1 MKRFIL
7 PLILVVAFVL
17 RVTWLDKYPAGF
29 TPDEASFGYDAY
41 SILKTGNDQWGHTLP
56 IVLESFGDFKSPLY
70 AYLTIPSVAIFG
82 LSKFAVRLPNA
93 LLGTLAV
100 LVVYLL
106 TKELFKDK
114 KLAVVAALMLAISPW
129 HIMLS
134 RGAFEANLTTFFL
147 PLGILL
153 FLKERY
159 TLSAI
164 ILGLNLF
171 TYHSAKL
178 VTPLIVGFMVFLYRD
193 RLKGEIKKVWIGA
206 VVFLASLTLI
216 GYSLVQGA
224 GARASERSIAQGAL
238 EEAFSQRV
246 RSGTLFHNKYIVIA
260 ERFLGNYVT
269 YLSPFFLFFHQWRPC
284 PAVLE

>member
-193 RLKGEIKKVWIGA
+193 RLKVEV
-206 VVFLASLTLI
+206 
-216 GYSLVQGA
+216 
-224 GARASERSIAQGAL
+224 
-238 EEAFSQRV
+238 
-246 RSGTLFHNKYIVIA
+246 
-260 ERFLGNYVT
+260 
-269 YLSPFFLFFHQWRPC
+269 
-284 PAVLE
+284 